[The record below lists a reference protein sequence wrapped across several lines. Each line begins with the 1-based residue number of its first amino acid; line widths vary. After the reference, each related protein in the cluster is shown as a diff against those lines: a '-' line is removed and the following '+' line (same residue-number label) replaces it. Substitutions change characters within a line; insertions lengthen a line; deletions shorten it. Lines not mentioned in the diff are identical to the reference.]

1 MPRRFLFA
9 LLAVF
14 SLLLPSAA
22 AEETVVLPILM
33 YHDVS
38 FDHPGKDVVTPEELR
53 SDLLWLREEGYTPV
67 TMAQVIACADG
78 ISPLPPKPIV
88 LSFDDG

>member
-1 MPRRFLFA
+1 MPRRI
-9 LLAVF
+9 
-14 SLLLPSAA
+14 LLLLFTACQLLFSSPAP
-22 AEETVVLPILM
+22 EESVVLPILM

-38 FDHPGKDVVTPEELR
+38 CENPGKDVVTPEELR
-53 SDLLWLREEGYTPV
+53 ADLIWLREEGYTPV

-88 LSFDDG
+88 LSFDA